1 MSYADS
7 SWNPPFGLAFK
18 QEVHL
23 TQEKDGLH
31 EDEMGIYFPD
41 GPGSLLSVL

>member
-1 MSYADS
+1 MLYADS

-23 TQEKDGLH
+23 TQEKGEL
-31 EDEMGIYFPD
+31 FAF
-41 GPGSLLSVL
+41 LVL